1 MIGVDTLSFSLKD
14 LQLYK
19 IVFVIAIILLENH
32 QQQ

>member
-1 MIGVDTLSFSLKD
+1 MIGLDALSFSSKG

-19 IVFVIAIILLENH
+19 IVFVIAIILRETH